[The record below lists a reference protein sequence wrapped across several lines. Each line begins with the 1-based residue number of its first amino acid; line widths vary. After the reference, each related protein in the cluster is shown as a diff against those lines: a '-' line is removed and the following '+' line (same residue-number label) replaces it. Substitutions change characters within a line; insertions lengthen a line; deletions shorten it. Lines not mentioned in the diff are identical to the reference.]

1 MTKVLSVIH
10 SGVTDVSKI
19 GSREYIGGVEL
30 VKNRKIVPEKK
41 RGYLVMLLFHLWM
54 ALVKGTF
61 FSDHKIFPWIN

>member
-19 GSREYIGGVEL
+19 GSRKYIGGVEL

-41 RGYLVMLLFHLWM
+41 RGIW
-54 ALVKGTF
+54 
-61 FSDHKIFPWIN
+61 